1 MIPLDRRIW
10 YIGGTLIAA
19 CVLLPL
25 LLQINDVVDMDL
37 WLFNEIHGRPGTDLM
52 TAFQLITELGSMR
65 TWLIII
71 PLLWLGRKHE
81 AALTLLVA
89 LIVVFV
95 VVNSMKFA
103 IDRPR
108 PYEMMSLVDL
118 GRSSFD
124 SSFPSG
130 HTTNAFA
137 GAVAVG
143 LKWRKALPWLLA
155 LATAIGFSRVY
166 MGVHFPLDV
175 VAGASIGI
183 LIGLLAASID
193 LKGIM
198 LWIETRSERIA
209 GRFRI
214 VSK

>member
-1 MIPLDRRIW
+1 
-10 YIGGTLIAA
+10 
-19 CVLLPL
+19 
-25 LLQINDVVDMDL
+25 MDL
-37 WLFNEIHGRPGTDLM
+37 WLFNEIHGQSGTDLM
-52 TAFQLITELGSMR
+52 TVFQLITELGSMR

-89 LIVVFV
+89 LIVVFL

-118 GRSSFD
+118 ARSSFD

-143 LKWRKALPWLLA
+143 LKWRKVLPWLLA

-166 MGVHFPLDV
+166 IGVHFPLDV

-183 LIGLLAASID
+183 LIGLLVASID

-198 LWIETRSERIA
+198 LWIESGIEGIA